1 VSTARILGRRADL
14 ERLVRNLTDNAI
26 HHGRGRIWLGVGTSN
41 GHVALTVD
49 DDGPGIDAAD
59 RERALERFVRLDGA
73 RDRATG
79 GSGLGLSIVREVALA
94 HEGAVAL
101 SRSPQGGLR
110 AEVRFP
116 AK

>member
-1 VSTARILGRRADL
+1 MTVPGSHPPTASG
-14 ERLVRNLTDNAI
+14 
-26 HHGRGRIWLGVGTSN
+26 S
-41 GHVALTVD
+41 
-49 DDGPGIDAAD
+49 
-59 RERALERFVRLDGA
+59 LERFVRLDGA

-94 HEGAVAL
+94 HEGAVTL
-101 SRSPQGGLR
+101 GRSPQGGLR